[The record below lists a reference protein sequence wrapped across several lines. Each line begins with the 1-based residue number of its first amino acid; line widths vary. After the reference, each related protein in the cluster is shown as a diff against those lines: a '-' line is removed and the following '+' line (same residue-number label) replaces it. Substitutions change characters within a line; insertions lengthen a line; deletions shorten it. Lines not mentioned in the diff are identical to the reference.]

1 MPKQLVSMKYLNLL
15 RPSTLKT
22 IAASKAVEQR
32 KPDKTEIVGRGRKRD
47 FTETVGELR
56 EMAEAK
62 PAEERR

>member
-32 KPDKTEIVGRGRKRD
+32 KPDKTEIARRGRRRD
-47 FTETVGELR
+47 FTEMVVGIER
-56 EMAEAK
+56 EG
-62 PAEERR
+62 